1 MAEVLTLCLQARM
14 RKTAIMYKT
23 NLNYVQVK
31 TYLALLTST
40 GLLEHGS
47 GEYATTPKGLQF
59 LSAFTELEELLE
71 SRNIVP
77 STRSFPETV
86 RSWKSYP

>member
-1 MAEVLTLCLQARM
+1 MAEVLTLCLQARR

-23 NLNYVQVK
+23 NLSYVQAK
-31 TYLALLTST
+31 TYLEMLIST

-47 GEYATTPKGLQF
+47 EEYTTTPKGLQF
-59 LSAFTELEELLE
+59 LDAFTQLEELLE

-77 STRSFPETV
+77 STRSFPRTV
-86 RSWKSYP
+86 RSWKLSP